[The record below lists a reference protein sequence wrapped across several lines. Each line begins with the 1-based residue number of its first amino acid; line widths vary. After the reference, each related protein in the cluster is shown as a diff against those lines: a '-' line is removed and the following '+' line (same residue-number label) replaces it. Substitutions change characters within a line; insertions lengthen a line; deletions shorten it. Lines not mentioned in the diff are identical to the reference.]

1 MSFLADL
8 IADFATYSFAQTRS
22 RAVIAG
28 IGVLAILLSGAFLY
42 GLYSSEPASIDDLAV
57 HTIEYEHATSNSRS
71 GSIVLRSDGREDYT
85 ILDGIWKKDRN
96 QNELVEELNSS
107 NTAKIWLSSME
118 SREIQG
124 IETSSVYIDPAKGV
138 EWVNDND
145 RIGIWMCWAFIA
157 LGTILIIL
165 AFKYY

>member
-28 IGVLAILLSGAFLY
+28 IGVLAILLSSFLLY
-42 GLYSSEPASIDDLAV
+42 GLYSSEPASLDSLIV
-57 HTIEYEHATSNSRS
+57 STIEYDQATVDSRS
-71 GSIVLRSDGREDYT
+71 GSIVLKSNGVEDYT

-96 QNELVEELNSS
+96 QNELIEDLNTS
-107 NTAKIWLSSME
+107 NSAKIWLSSE
-118 SREIQG
+118 DSREIQG
-124 IETSSVYIDPAKGV
+124 IETSSVYIDPAKGI
-138 EWVNDND
+138 EWNKSND
-145 RIGIWMCWAFIA
+145 RIGIWLCWTFLACGI
-157 LGTILIIL
+157 ILIIF